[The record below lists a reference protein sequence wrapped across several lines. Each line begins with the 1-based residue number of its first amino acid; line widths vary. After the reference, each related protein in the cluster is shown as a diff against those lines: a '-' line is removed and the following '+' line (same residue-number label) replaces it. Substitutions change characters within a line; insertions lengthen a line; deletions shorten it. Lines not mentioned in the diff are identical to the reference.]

1 MQGAGRNP
9 SCGARAGQAPHLSPV
24 AAGVQLETRQLLP
37 GSRSSSHITAATPP
51 SCLAWWH
58 GVFRLPSGE
67 PPGSS
72 VHLSLKVP
80 PRWGCLLTSFLGFH
94 GDREASTPPPWEL
107 TQNPGGRSPWITPCH
122 SGQMAGFWAGRPHGL
137 VPSRGFCQA

>member
-107 TQNPGGRSPWITPCH
+107 TLDHPVSLWADGWVLGWETPRPGPITRFLP
-122 SGQMAGFWAGRPHGL
+122 GVR
-137 VPSRGFCQA
+137 